1 MEWKPIE
8 TAPKDGTEIIGYNGE
23 TVRSYAWIDYPD
35 DVCHVGWCYA
45 GYSRGGG
52 LDYLHN
58 VPDSEPTHWTEFP
71 NAPRGDE

>member
-23 TVRSYAWIDYPD
+23 TVRSYAWIAYPD
-35 DVCHVGWCYA
+35 DVDHIGWCYA
-45 GYSRGGG
+45 GYSHGGR

-58 VPDSEPTHWTEFP
+58 VPDAEPTHWIEFP